1 MTKNLIYV
9 YLSLP
14 IFIFWW
20 GWFAWWVAMPCSF
33 VLMYS
38 VFQFYLDNADYKS
51 TTITA
56 QIANLNEHDKADYKS
71 ATISA
76 QITDLNEFDK
86 ADYKSAAISA
96 QIANLDEQKAVQLK
110 THISI
115 LKTLC
120 LAFLWTY
127 LSGIGG
133 FRPQHFD
140 YYKHNLIINN
150 LVRLDWPV
158 VYADGQYLCYNVA
171 YYLVPTLL
179 AKFLG
184 GLSSVGYFMF
194 GWSWI
199 GLFLLFQF
207 LNQKGGIKLVLFF
220 IFFNSVEAIFYAY
233 DFLRSPLGLYD
244 FIIDLFTK
252 DHNIELIKNT
262 GGLKYLSPVKLISS
276 APQHAIGTW
285 LCTALLV
292 DNFEKLNLKKLYL
305 LFAILLYWSPLA
317 AFGLGL
323 LVAIYLLLRNHSP
336 KSFFQKIR
344 EIYTALPLHL
354 ITLLVPAFFYFS
366 GHTPI
371 KEINGLIFNDLQN
384 FHQYSLL
391 ILFLFVNSVF
401 WLILLLYFK
410 KRIETDLDYLTIAS
424 IMVLFLLPFYHFG
437 NYNDLMMRASI
448 PAIFIVCY
456 SLFPSFAF
464 NSNFPKIQNFRE
476 VTSYNIV
483 KVLVLATMISIP
495 IQNHLKWFTEKPY
508 FEITTQ
514 SVSDF
519 GNKTIHELNT
529 YHDTNFNAANQYL
542 GRKESLY
549 WRYFSSK

>member
-9 YLSLP
+9 YLTLP

-20 GWFAWWVAMPCSF
+20 GWFEWWIALPCSF
-33 VLMYS
+33 VLIYAL
-38 VFQFYLDNADYKS
+38 FQFFSNYFQK
-51 TTITA
+51 T
-56 QIANLNEHDKADYKS
+56 DYKS
-71 ATISA
+71 AT
-76 QITDLNEFDK
+76 
-86 ADYKSAAISA
+86 KSV
-96 QIANLDEQKAVQLK
+96 QIANLDEQKAAQLK
-110 THISI
+110 THHSKLITI
-115 LKTLC
+115 A

-127 LSGIGG
+127 FSGIGG

-179 AKFLG
+179 AKFFG
-184 GLSSVGYFMF
+184 GLSFVGYFIF

-207 LNQKGGIKLVLFF
+207 INQKSGLKLVLFF
-220 IFFNSVEAIFYAY
+220 MFFNSIEAIFYAY
-233 DFLRSPLGLYD
+233 DFLRSPLGSYD
-244 FIIDLFTK
+244 FVIDLFTK
-252 DHNIELIKNT
+252 DHTIELIKT
-262 GGLKYLSPVKLISS
+262 AGGLKYLSPVKLVSS
-276 APQHAIGTW
+276 APQHAIGAW
-285 LCTALLV
+285 LCTALFV
-292 DNFEKLNLKKLYL
+292 DNFEKLNLKKLFL

-323 LVAIYLLLRNHSP
+323 VVAIYFLLRNYSP
-336 KSFFQKIR
+336 KSFAQKMR
-344 EIYTALPLHL
+344 EIYASLPLHL
-354 ITLLVPAFFYFS
+354 MTLLIPAFFYFN
-366 GHTPI
+366 GHVPI

-384 FHQYSLL
+384 FHHYSLL
-391 ILFLFVNSVF
+391 ILFLFINSVF
-401 WLILLLYFK
+401 WLILFLYFK
-410 KRIETDLDYLTIAS
+410 KRIETSLDYLTVAS
-424 IMVLFLLPFYHFG
+424 IIVLFLLPFYHFG

-456 SLFPSFAF
+456 KLFPIFDNQLNNPAEGLKPSARL
-464 NSNFPKIQNFRE
+464 KLLTTI
-476 VTSYNIV
+476 I
-483 KVLVLATMISIP
+483 LLTMISIP
-495 IQNHLKWFTEKPY
+495 IQNHLKWFTQKPY

-519 GNKTIHELNT
+519 RNKTIQELNI

-542 GRKESLY
+542 GRKESFY
-549 WRYFSSK
+549 WQYLSNK